1 MAKSMILDM
10 LKTPQQ
16 VREEQLNKLREKSLA
31 QASLMQ
37 PVRGTT
43 ALPGLISGFAQQQM
57 ANIPV
62 AYNQMLRRAG
72 GAAGSFAEAANARP
86 EVAQALRQAGVS
98 PEEMQAGRVQEAL
111 KGIDYT
117 NVANMKQRYAQLKE
131 SGAPQTVLMQLAQM
145 IKEAEA
151 TQFSQ
156 AVEARKLGIEEAK
169 LKAEQMLNGALGEFD
184 LTTQQGVDDAVAK
197 LMSIGTKDSIALAVR
212 LKNAYKE
219 EQGTMMKDIASIA
232 QQFTNGDMEAARKL
246 YMDMKRESSLLKPT
260 ATMVETEYEKAIS
273 TRDRINTGNAA
284 LKVLSEGNVNTG
296 SFAKTRQGAE
306 KFLGAVFGLD
316 EDKSVQ
322 RTEELMARVQRLG
335 GEALASGMF
344 GSGTAISDRDLQ
356 TAMSIAGGD
365 QALTPEGM
373 EAIIRANMGID
384 IYKLQD
390 YNQRLD
396 RIGGG
401 FWEKS
406 FYSKDAYKINVPE
419 AFMPEFSVSRATQ
432 KAQNSAGQTIY
443 LYNGDWYN
451 ADGTKYIQ

>member
-1 MAKSMILDM
+1 MAQAKSMILDM
-10 LKTPQQ
+10 LKTPIQ
-16 VREEQLNKLREKSLA
+16 VREEQRNRITE
-31 QASLMQ
+31 QALGMQ
-37 PVRGTT
+37 SQLPRGTT
-43 ALPGLISGFAQQQM
+43 ALPGMITNLANQQLVRTAQGM
-57 ANIPV
+57 AEMP
-62 AYNQMLRRAG
+62 RRLA
-72 GAAGSFAEAANARP
+72 GAAGQF
-86 EVAQALRQAGVS
+86 AGVAGAS
-98 PEEMQAGRVQEAL
+98 PETQQGIRQLGLTGAELQAMDVQSAL
-111 KGIDYT
+111 KGIDY
-117 NVANMKQRYAQLKE
+117 NDIPSMKERYAQLQQ
-131 SGAPQTVLMQLAQM
+131 SGAPQAVLMQLAQI

-151 TQFSQ
+151 TKFNQNIEQ
-156 AVEARKLGIEEAK
+156 RKLQIEEDK
-169 LKAEQMLNGALGEFD
+169 LKAEQLLNASLGEFD
-184 LTTQQGVDDAVAK
+184 LTTQDGVDAAVKK
-197 LMSIGTKDSIALAVR
+197 LMQVGTKDSIALAVR

-219 EQGTMMKDIASIA
+219 EQGTMMRDVAAIAK
-232 QQFTNGDMEAARKL
+232 QFTNGDMVAAREL
-246 YMDMKRESSLLKPT
+246 YMEMKRESSLLKPT

-284 LKVLSEGNVNTG
+284 LQVLSSGDVNTG

-316 EDKSVQ
+316 EDSSVQ

-344 GSGTAISDRDLQ
+344 GSGTAISDRDLA

-373 EAIIRANMGID
+373 EAIIRANMAID

-406 FYSKDAYKINVPE
+406 FYSKDAYKIDVPE
-419 AFMPEFSVSRATQ
+419 AFVPEFSVSRATE
-432 KAQNSAGQTIY
+432 KAQNNAGDTIY

-451 ADGTKYIQ
+451 ADGTKYAP